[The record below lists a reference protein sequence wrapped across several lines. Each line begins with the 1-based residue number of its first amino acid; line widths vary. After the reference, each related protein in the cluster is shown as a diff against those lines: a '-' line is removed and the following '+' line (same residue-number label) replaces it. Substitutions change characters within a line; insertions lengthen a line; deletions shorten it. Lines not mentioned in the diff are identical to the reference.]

1 MIEIRK
7 GGPLWRNLSCM
18 AFKWEPGASKGLGT
32 VSTKNIRHA
41 ERILSIKQIP
51 RLSPPPPHTH
61 THTHPVLNRQYQDG

>member
-51 RLSPPPPHTH
+51 GLFR
-61 THTHPVLNRQYQDG
+61 